1 MLTAWQSCG
10 STLFGH
16 TDEFVDSRV
25 FVDVGLLA
33 IVDAH
38 GSMGRFCPGKKGK
51 LLVRQGKVL
60 RDKGKACPRQGQIV
74 GFTGGSTENVVQLI
88 IDGDYVMSPGKYML

>member
-1 MLTAWQSCG
+1 MLAAWQSSDCTAPG
-10 STLFGH
+10 Q
-16 TDEFVDSRV
+16 TDEFVDGGI
-25 FVDVGLLA
+25 FVDVGLLS
-33 IVDAH
+33 IVNAH
-38 GSMGRFCPGKKGK
+38 GSMGRFCPGKKDK

-60 RDKGKACPRQGQIV
+60 GDKDKACPRQGQIV